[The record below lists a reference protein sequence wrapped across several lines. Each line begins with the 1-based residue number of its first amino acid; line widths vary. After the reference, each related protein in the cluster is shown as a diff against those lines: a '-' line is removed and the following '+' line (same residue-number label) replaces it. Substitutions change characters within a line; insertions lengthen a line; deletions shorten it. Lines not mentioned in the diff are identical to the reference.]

1 MFFSLDTQTFK
12 AHLVKTKCILKALKL
27 RGTMLC
33 ELSFFRD
40 VDTFLVYSCSEEH
53 VSKIGSTYDITALV
67 RGF

>member
-12 AHLVKTKCILKALKL
+12 AHLVETKCILKALRLL

-53 VSKIGSTYDITALV
+53 V
-67 RGF
+67 